1 MNLIEWINGI
11 TKLNKSTMDNFQ
23 NNIKAEFNALIGS
36 GMDYYGT
43 VAPTN
48 YMFADGSAISR
59 TEYSELFAIIGET
72 YGAGDGSTTFNLP
85 DRRQKISIMAGDG
98 DTIGETVGSNS
109 ITLTKNNL
117 PNVQIEVPI
126 LTTFDKG
133 SYGSPSNTNTF
144 AGNVVIS
151 KGGEQDASF
160 QTEALGK
167 GAAIDIRQES
177 LVCNYIIKVK

>member
-11 TKLNKSTMDNFQ
+11 TKLNKPTMDEFQ
-23 NNIKAEFNALIGS
+23 NNIKNEFNALIGS

-85 DRRQKISIMAGDG
+85 DRRKKISIMAGDG

-109 ITLTKNNL
+109 ITLNKNNL

-126 LTTFDKG
+126 LTTATK
-133 SYGSPSNTNTF
+133 YGGTSSSSNTY
-144 AGNVVIS
+144 AGNIVVS
-151 KGGEQDASF
+151 QGGESGKSYK
-160 QTEALGK
+160 TEALGN
-167 GAAIDIRQES
+167 GTAIDIRQKS
-177 LVCNYIIKVK
+177 LICNYIIKVK

>member
-117 PNVQIEVPI
+117 PNVKIKVPV
-126 LTTFDKG
+126 LTTSDQYGGIQSTANPYKG
-133 SYGSPSNTNTF
+133 NIC
-144 AGNVVIS
+144 IS
-151 KGGEQDASF
+151 QGGEQDGDYE
-160 QTEALGK
+160 TEALGN
-167 GAAIDIRQES
+167 GAAIDNRQES